1 MKRFIDL
8 TDQELIALTE
18 ESIQYYIDLA
28 CAEQGVPLR
37 PQPPEPLSPAPEVPN
52 VIMYGFGSLWF
63 ETQQAALDVLNTM
76 AMHQLYADH
85 GYGLTTRF
93 EPVNLGTYLY
103 PTISTRTQ
111 PLQEDYE
118 RYAAD
123 IQQYSILKEA
133 WDKATQEY
141 TRAKDVY
148 DKTAYPILSKIS
160 NAKQRQQDLSNMCS
174 IFEKYLTL
182 ANNDKSVAW
191 NFFINAYPNDAYDE
205 ELMAMLGI
213 R

>member
-8 TDQELIALTE
+8 TDQELVALTE
-18 ESIQYYIDLA
+18 ESVQYYIDLA

-37 PQPPEPLSPAPEVPN
+37 PQPPGLLSPAPEVPTA
-52 VIMYGFGSLWF
+52 VMYGFGSLWF
-63 ETQQAALDVLNTM
+63 ETQQAALDVLDTV
-76 AMHQLYADH
+76 AKYQLYADH
-85 GYGLTTRF
+85 GYDLSSRF
-93 EPVNLGTYLY
+93 EPIDPGTYSY

-123 IQQYSILKEA
+123 IQQYSVLKEA
-133 WDKATQEY
+133 WKNATQEY
-141 TRAKDVY
+141 TRAKDTY
-148 DKTAYPILSKIS
+148 DKAAYPILSKIS
-160 NAKQRQQDLSNMCS
+160 NAKQRQQELVNMCN

-182 ANNDKSVAW
+182 ANDDKSVAW

-205 ELMAMLGI
+205 ELMAMLGL